1 MCVCVVIQ
9 KTFSKSTKR
18 GFERHSKHVFFFV
31 AIVFLL
37 FEGVVIQKKTVAA
50 SGEDGNK
57 KAMGSLPASAV
68 VEAPSDPQQ
77 REDIAT
83 EAAYV
88 RARRGGVHRKI
99 ETPLTVLVRIRG
111 GKLDGEQI
119 DKGLNGETGCLRYSQ
134 NTVEFKLACV
144 ADGEH
149 EAAPGG
155 QGRKVRPGQNDRSF
169 DSTASA
175 SPTSSR
181 DHHNNNN
188 SNSNNPLV
196 LRRRREFRF
205 DQVLGPEA
213 TQNDVFVSIQPL
225 VESAV
230 DGYNATIFAYGFT
243 GGGKTYTMA
252 GANGTD
258 IPTDGVRETSGVV
271 PRSIFALFRAIRERT
286 RKDPQSI
293 FMVSM
298 SYVELYNNR
307 FRNLLEH
314 SHSSGPDK
322 WHSTTTTTSDARD
335 SRAIHTHPQNP
346 KPAQIS
352 IRENKLHGVYLTSV
366 GAHGDS
372 AKSKLGVAV
381 TSAEQAIRLYSD
393 GQKQR
398 AIGSTK
404 LNSNSSRSHCILT
417 FHIESQHNGGARAS
431 GSVT

>member
-1 MCVCVVIQ
+1 M
-9 KTFSKSTKR
+9 
-18 GFERHSKHVFFFV
+18 
-31 AIVFLL
+31 
-37 FEGVVIQKKTVAA
+37 VIQKKTVAA

-57 KAMGSLPASAV
+57 KEMGSLAASAV
-68 VEAPSDPQQ
+68 VEARPDPQQ
-77 REDIAT
+77 REDIAA
-83 EAAYV
+83 EAAYA

-111 GKLDGEQI
+111 GTLDGEQI
-119 DKGLNGETGCLRYSQ
+119 DKGLDGETGCLRYSQ
-134 NTVEFKLACV
+134 NTVEFKLACG
-144 ADGEH
+144 ADGGEH
-149 EAAPGG
+149 EVVPGG
-155 QGRKVRPGQNDRSF
+155 KGRKGRPGKNDRSF

-175 SPTSSR
+175 SPTTPSR
-181 DHHNNNN
+181 DHHN
-188 SNSNNPLV
+188 SLV
-196 LRRRREFRF
+196 LRRRREFLF

-271 PRSIFALFRAIRERT
+271 PRAIFALFRAIRERT
-286 RKDPQSI
+286 SKDPQSI

-307 FRNLLEH
+307 FRNLLEPSSAT
-314 SHSSGPDK
+314 SHGPDK
-322 WHSTTTTTSDARD
+322 KWHVSTTTTTTTTTTYSDARD

-346 KPAQIS
+346 KPTQIS

-366 GAHGDS
+366 GANGDSS
-372 AKSKLGVAV
+372 AKSKLGLAV

-404 LNSNSSRSHCILT
+404 LNANSSRSHCILT
-417 FHIESQHNGGARAS
+417 FHIESQHNDGARAS
-431 GSVT
+431 GSATLPFDPDSSLPYPPYPPSHSPSPLP